1 MIVRIRLPKQSEKVK
16 VLEFYVT
23 ESEYGVTI
31 KTVEG
36 DYNILTITH
45 DGMLIK
51 HDFIDD
57 KLGLALNNRGQI
69 IEAPYR

>member
-23 ESEYGVTI
+23 ESENGVTL
-31 KTVEG
+31 KTVE
-36 DYNILTITH
+36 DDFNILTITH

-51 HDFIDD
+51 HGFIDD
-57 KLGLALNNRGQI
+57 KLGLVLNDRGQI
-69 IEAPYR
+69 IEEPDR